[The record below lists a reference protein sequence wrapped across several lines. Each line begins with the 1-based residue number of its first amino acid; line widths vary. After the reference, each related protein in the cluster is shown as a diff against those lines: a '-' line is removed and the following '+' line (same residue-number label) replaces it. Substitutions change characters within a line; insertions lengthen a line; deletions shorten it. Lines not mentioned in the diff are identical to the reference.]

1 LEGKDHKKEDALEL
15 LETLLRIGTNNRAA
29 VLLLGSEPFKL
40 QWLFERTKLPIQSG
54 ILQES
59 IIMVSPGACNRHLKL
74 PTPNLV
80 LKDTLLESGEIAY
93 DFLNEL

>member
-1 LEGKDHKKEDALEL
+1 LFGGQGSQRGRCAQL
-15 LETLLRIGTNNRAA
+15 LETLLRIGTNYRAA
-29 VLLLGSEPFKL
+29 VLLMGIEPFKL

-59 IIMVSPGACNRHLKL
+59 IIMVSPGACNRHLNL

-80 LKDTLLESGEIAY
+80 LKDTLLERLLTI
-93 DFLNEL
+93 F